1 MKKLILT
8 TGLAL
13 MAMVVFAQQKTA
25 KDYFVKTNN
34 VKMLSSDEV
43 GEALADTTAAKAPA
57 RDFISTHFP
66 YHSLCDWQPGM
77 RFMVLPEKYDLIV
90 KTFSDYNTNK
100 EVSSVPLRHKIMV
113 YDGFI
118 EKDKSSN
125 GHARMNFHLEEGG
138 ARYYYEIPVGSFA
151 DYCYDKKG
159 VPTLAYLGDV
169 DIAQEALVGK
179 TVFTKA
185 KYYYIDTDAQEGSEE
200 YIVDDREGVEIV
212 AVGVG
217 TRSYPVKI
225 IVEDKNGKQF
235 YQNVAISKTNCGMRD
250 DEFIKDEEKHLFANA
265 FELEDDIMMLSDNYR
280 DYIGKVVHT
289 RYLTKMLNEK
299 QTKNVNI
306 ISQSGFQIMEMRP
319 LPQAGM
325 MALVLK
331 STLTAGMYYKNVR
344 FASAYKPGEEPLEGE
359 ELFGKLFALGE
370 GKQIETSTATRAAIR
385 EGRVTIGMTE
395 DEVLMVM
402 GDIESEGTSKAGNK
416 IWRSR
421 TPGTGKLLAIEFG
434 PDGRVI
440 KAEVDRTV
448 ASSKKTTTRRTTKK
462 TTAKKSSWQDK
473 NGTPIK

>member
-25 KDYFVKTNN
+25 RDYLVKTNN
-34 VKMLSSDEV
+34 VKMQMANEPD
-43 GEALADTTAAKAPA
+43 EALVGTAEASAPA
-57 RDFISTHFP
+57 RDYISTHFP
-66 YHSLCDWQPGM
+66 FHSICDWQPGM
-77 RFMVLPEKYDLIV
+77 RFMVMPEKYDLIV

-125 GHARMNFHLEEGG
+125 GHARMNFHLEENG

-169 DIAQEALVGK
+169 DIAQEVLVGK
-179 TVFTKA
+179 TVYTKA
-185 KYYYIDTDAQEGSEE
+185 KYYRIDTDAQDAFEE
-200 YIVDDREGVEIV
+200 YVVDDRQEVEIV

-217 TRSYPVKI
+217 TRSFPVKI
-225 IVEDKNGKQF
+225 IVEDKKGKQF

-250 DEFIKDEEKHLFANA
+250 DEFIKDNEKYLFANS

-299 QTKNVNI
+299 QTRNVNI

-319 LPQAGM
+319 LSQAGM
-325 MALVLK
+325 MSLVLK
-331 STLTAGMYYKNVR
+331 STLTAGMYYKTVR
-344 FASAYKPGEEPLEGE
+344 FASSYKPGEEPVEGE

-402 GDIESEGTSKAGNK
+402 GDIESESTGKNGSK

-421 TPGTGKLLAIEFG
+421 TPGSGKVLVIEFG
-434 PDGRVI
+434 QDGRVM
-440 KAEVDRTV
+440 KAEVDRT
-448 ASSKKTTTRRTTKK
+448 AAAKKTTTRKTTRKK
-462 TTAKKSSWQDK
+462 TTSKKK
-473 NGTPIK
+473 

>member
-8 TGLAL
+8 TGLVL

-25 KDYFVKTNN
+25 KDYLVKTSN
-34 VKMLSSDEV
+34 VKMQAADETGV
-43 GEALADTTAAKAPA
+43 AFADSAETKAPA

-66 YHSLCDWQPGM
+66 FQSVCDWQPGM
-77 RFMVLPEKYDLIV
+77 RFMVMPEKYDLIV

-113 YDGFI
+113 YDGYI

-125 GHARMNFHLEEGG
+125 GHARMNFHLEDNG

-169 DIAQEALVGK
+169 DIAQEVLVGK

-185 KYYYIDTDAQEGSEE
+185 KYYLIDTDAQDGTEE
-200 YIVDDREGVEIV
+200 YVVRDREGVEIV

-225 IVEDKNGKQF
+225 IVQDKDGKQF

-250 DEFIKDEEKHLFANA
+250 DEFIKDEEKHLFANS
-265 FELEDDIMMLSDNYR
+265 FELEDDIMMLSNDYR

-299 QTKNVNI
+299 MTRNVNI

-344 FASAYKPGEEPLEGE
+344 FASYYKPGEEPAEGE

-402 GDIESEGTSKAGNK
+402 GDIESEGTSKSGNK

-421 TPGTGKLLAIEFG
+421 TPGSGKLLAIEFG

-448 ASSKKTTTRRTTKK
+448 APSKKTTTRKTTKK